1 LHQQAWQADLQSLG
15 ERASEMDL
23 SPDYVRAV
31 QARHADRSAE
41 AGAWQGFKE
50 YQFRSSIPLIG
61 PLIVHLRWLWYNV
74 AARWALLYLMQQQE
88 ALNRAMSE
96 RLIEL
101 AEENMLLAARLA
113 YLQNE
118 R

>member
-1 LHQQAWQADLQSLG
+1 
-15 ERASEMDL
+15 MDL

-41 AGAWQGFKE
+41 EGSWRGFKE
-50 YQFRSSIPLIG
+50 YRFRSSIPLIG
-61 PLIVHLRWLWYNV
+61 PLVARLRWLWYNV

-88 ALNRAMSE
+88 AINRAMGE

-113 YLQNE
+113 HLQNE
-118 R
+118 NVKEST